1 MNRILGIDYGGA
13 RIGIAVSEPLG
24 IIASEVCVLQNI
36 NNDEVLANLK
46 EIIDYYKISK
56 IVLGLP
62 LNMNDTEGF
71 QAEIVR
77 EFGNLLTT
85 TFNLEVIYVDERKSS
100 VKAETILKELKVDVK
115 TIRKQSD
122 KKAAS
127 IILQDYLDYHQ

>member
-13 RIGIAVSEPLG
+13 RIGIAVSDPLG

-36 NNDEVLANLK
+36 KYEEVLANLK

-77 EFGNLLTT
+77 EFGDLLTT

-115 TIRKQSD
+115 IIRKQSD

>member
-13 RIGIAVSEPLG
+13 RIGIAVSDPLG
-24 IIASEVCVLQNI
+24 IIASEVCVLQNTT
-36 NNDEVLANLK
+36 NEEVLTNLK
-46 EIIDYYKISK
+46 DIINYYKISK

-71 QAEIVR
+71 QAKIVR

-85 TFNLEVIYVDERKSS
+85 TFNLEVIYVDERQSS
-100 VKAETILKELKVDVK
+100 VKAETILKELKVDAK
-115 TIRKQSD
+115 IIRKQSD

>member
-13 RIGIAVSEPLG
+13 RIGIAVSDPLG

-36 NNDEVLANLK
+36 NHDEVLANLK

-71 QAEIVR
+71 QADIVR

>member
-13 RIGIAVSEPLG
+13 RIGIAVSDPLG

-71 QAEIVR
+71 QTEIVR

>member
-13 RIGIAVSEPLG
+13 RIGIAVSDPLG
-24 IIASEVCVLQNI
+24 IIASEVCVLQNTTYE
-36 NNDEVLANLK
+36 EVLANLK

>member
-13 RIGIAVSEPLG
+13 RIGIAVSDPLG
-24 IIASEVCVLQNI
+24 IIASEVCVLKNTTYE
-36 NNDEVLANLK
+36 EVLANLK

>member
-13 RIGIAVSEPLG
+13 RIGIAVSDPLG

-36 NNDEVLANLK
+36 TNEEVLTNLK

>member
-13 RIGIAVSEPLG
+13 RIGIAVSDPLG

-115 TIRKQSD
+115 TIRKKSD

>member
-1 MNRILGIDYGGA
+1 MNRILGIDYGGT
-13 RIGIAVSEPLG
+13 RIGIAVSDPLG

-36 NNDEVLANLK
+36 NNDEVLTNLK

>member
-13 RIGIAVSEPLG
+13 RIGIAVSDPLG

-71 QAEIVR
+71 QADIVR

-85 TFNLEVIYVDERKSS
+85 TFNSEVIYVDERKSS

>member
-13 RIGIAVSEPLG
+13 RIGIAVSDPLG
-24 IIASEVCVLQNI
+24 IIASEVCVLQNTT
-36 NNDEVLANLK
+36 NEEVLANMK
-46 EIIDYYKISK
+46 EIIDYYKVSK

-85 TFNLEVIYVDERKSS
+85 NFNSEVIYVDERKSS
-100 VKAETILKELKVDVK
+100 VKAETILKELKVDAK

>member
-13 RIGIAVSEPLG
+13 RIGIAVSDPLG

-36 NNDEVLANLK
+36 NNEEVLANLK

-100 VKAETILKELKVDVK
+100 VKAETILKELKVDVM

>member
-13 RIGIAVSEPLG
+13 RIGIAVSDPLG

-36 NNDEVLANLK
+36 NNEEVLANLK

-71 QAEIVR
+71 QADIVR
-77 EFGNLLTT
+77 EFGNLLIT

-115 TIRKQSD
+115 TIRKRSD

>member
-13 RIGIAVSEPLG
+13 RIGIAVSDPLG

-36 NNDEVLANLK
+36 NNEEVLTNLK

>member
-13 RIGIAVSEPLG
+13 RIGIAVSDPLG

-36 NNDEVLANLK
+36 NNEEVLANLK

-77 EFGNLLTT
+77 EFGNLLIT

>member
-13 RIGIAVSEPLG
+13 RIGIAVSDPLG
-24 IIASEVCVLQNI
+24 IIATEVCVLQNI
-36 NNDEVLANLK
+36 TNEEVLANLK

-71 QAEIVR
+71 QASIVR

>member
-1 MNRILGIDYGGA
+1 MNRILGIDYGGT
-13 RIGIAVSEPLG
+13 RIGIAVSDPLG
-24 IIASEVCVLQNI
+24 IIASEVCVLQNTT
-36 NNDEVLANLK
+36 NEEVLANLK

-100 VKAETILKELKVDVK
+100 VKAETILKELKVDEK

>member
-1 MNRILGIDYGGA
+1 MNRILGIDYGGT
-13 RIGIAVSEPLG
+13 RIGIAVSDPLG
-24 IIASEVCVLQNI
+24 IIASEVCVLQNTT
-36 NNDEVLANLK
+36 NEEVLTNLK

-77 EFGNLLTT
+77 EFGTLLTT

-100 VKAETILKELKVDVK
+100 VKAETILKELKADVK

>member
-13 RIGIAVSEPLG
+13 RIGIAVSDPLG

-100 VKAETILKELKVDVK
+100 VKAEAILKELKVDVK
-115 TIRKQSD
+115 TIRKKSD

>member
-13 RIGIAVSEPLG
+13 RIGIAVSDPLG

-36 NNDEVLANLK
+36 NHEEVLANLK

>member
-13 RIGIAVSEPLG
+13 RIGIAVSDPLG
-24 IIASEVCVLQNI
+24 IIASEVCVLQNTT
-36 NNDEVLANLK
+36 NEEVLTNLK

-71 QAEIVR
+71 QSEIVR

>member
-13 RIGIAVSEPLG
+13 RIGIAVSDPLG
-24 IIASEVCVLQNI
+24 IIASEMCVLQNI
-36 NNDEVLANLK
+36 NNEEVLTNLK